1 MSELLECTTTLLLE
15 VAHVADDQLA
25 LGGIL
30 EMRGIYWH
38 IVVLSNRLVLRFWG
52 GNRNGRS

>member
-15 VAHVADDQLA
+15 IAHVADDQLA
-25 LGGIL
+25 LGGVF
-30 EMRGIYWH
+30 EMGGIYWH

-52 GNRNGRS
+52 GNRNGRG